1 MKFRFAALTAALLFS
16 QAAFADLTIY
26 SGQHK
31 KGVEAL
37 VEAFTTET
45 GIKVTLN
52 SGKSEQL
59 SGQIREEGDKSPAD
73 IFYSEQLPPIAS
85 LSYAGMLTQLPDE
98 IIDQTKFESVP
109 QAANKDWVA
118 LSGRSRVV
126 VFDTRKLSE
135 KDMEKSVLD
144 YATAKWKGRI
154 AYVPTSG
161 AFLEQVVALT
171 KLNGEE
177 AAFKWLSGL
186 KEFGKAYANNRV
198 ALQAVENG
206 EIDAALI
213 NNYYW
218 YGLAKEKGEENL
230 HSRLYFIKNKDA
242 GAIVTYSGIAILKS
256 SKNQEEARKFVD
268 FVTSKKGQEIM
279 VSRFAEYPL
288 RPDVVSP
295 FNLTPYA
302 ELQAPVVTPT
312 TAEEKEQA
320 LKLIEKAG
328 LK

>member
-1 MKFRFAALTAALLFS
+1 MKLRLAALTAALLFS
-16 QAAFADLTIY
+16 HTALADLTIY

-31 KGVEAL
+31 KGVEAI
-37 VEAFTTET
+37 VEAFTAET
-45 GIKVTLN
+45 GIKITLN

-59 SGQIREEGDKSPAD
+59 AGQIKEEGDKSPAD

-85 LSYAGMLTQLPDE
+85 LSYEGLLATLPDN
-98 IIDQTKFESVP
+98 IIKQTEFEGVP
-109 QAANKDWVA
+109 QAQNKDWIA

-126 VFDTRKLSE
+126 VFDNKKLSE
-135 KDMEKSVLD
+135 KEMEKSVLD
-144 YATAKWKGRI
+144 YATPKWKDRI

-161 AFLEQVVALT
+161 AFLEQVVAIT
-171 KLNGEE
+171 KLNGED
-177 AAFKWLSGL
+177 AALNWLKGL
-186 KEFGKAYANNRV
+186 KENGKLYANNKV

-206 EIDAALI
+206 EVDAALI

-218 YGLAKEKGEENL
+218 YNLAKEKGAENL
-230 HSRLYFIKNKDA
+230 NSRLYFIKNHDA
-242 GAIVTYSGIAILKS
+242 GALITYSGIAILKS
-256 SKNQEEARKFVD
+256 SQHQDEAQKFVE
-268 FVTSKKGQEIM
+268 FVSSKKGQEIM
-279 VSRFAEYPL
+279 VSKFAEYPL

-312 TAEEKEQA
+312 TAEEKQQA
-320 LKLIEKAG
+320 LSLIEKAG